1 MPREN
6 LQRMPESGKTSHSDF
21 SCGAMNHFTQAA
33 SGARQSINSD
43 QAEGLRR
50 LLSKTSARIVAVVG
64 ARSGLGSTSVVVNLA
79 SVWAGS
85 GKDVLILDEHHTQNN
100 VANTLAL
107 KPRYDLLNVIKKDK
121 TLAEVILR
129 GESGIQIL
137 PVARAM
143 QMIYMMTEKEREN
156 LLELLTRSALGS
168 DVILIDAAARTG
180 NSVCASL
187 SGDEPLMMVLNGTAN
202 GITESYAMLKQ
213 MALRN
218 GRQTFHIMINQV
230 NIEREAE
237 IIFSNI
243 AQLAWQN
250 LQVRL
255 EYMGYIPADEK
266 LKRATQLS
274 RSVFEAFPSARSSA
288 GFEKLAQNLMYTNSL
303 ANKEVSGLAGVMQ
316 RLIRQA
322 RPINNVVSAIT

>member
-1 MPREN
+1 MLREH
-6 LQRMPESGKTSHSDF
+6 LPGSPEGEKNCIAGFSIGAAPNVEIPASKEMHSP
-21 SCGAMNHFTQAA
+21 H
-33 SGARQSINSD
+33 SD

-79 SVWAGS
+79 SSWARL
-85 GKDVLILDEHHTQNN
+85 GKDVLILDEHLSQNN

-107 KPRYDLLNVIKKDK
+107 KPRYDLLNVIRRDK
-121 TLAEVILR
+121 TLAETMLN
-129 GESGIQIL
+129 GSHGIQIL

-143 QMIYMMTEKEREN
+143 QTIPMMSEKDSEK
-156 LLELLTRSALGS
+156 LIELLTRCAAGT
-168 DVILIDAAARTG
+168 DIILVDAAAREG

-218 GRQTFHIMINQV
+218 GRQTFDIMVNQV
-230 NIEREAE
+230 NNEREAKT
-237 IIFSNI
+237 IFRNI
-243 AQLAWQN
+243 EQVAWQK

-255 EYMGYIPADEK
+255 DYMGYIPSDEK
-266 LKRATQLS
+266 LKRATQLC
-274 RSVFEAFPSARSSA
+274 RPVVEAFPSAPSSIE
-288 GFEKLAQNLMYTNSL
+288 FDKLAHSL
-303 ANKEVSGLAGVMQ
+303 LNAKMLADDEVSGLTRVMQ

-322 RPINNVVSAIT
+322 RPINNVVSAMT